1 MPHEDGGAY
10 HAAVA
15 TISLASHTVLDIYR
29 WADEGT
35 DEGSHD
41 TVRAREREPA
51 FSILQEP
58 RSLLL
63 TTGYAYG

>member
-10 HAAVA
+10 YAAVA
-15 TISLASHTVLDIYR
+15 TVSLASHTVLDIYR
-29 WADEGT
+29 WAEEGK
-35 DEGSHD
+35 EGDLHN

-63 TTGYAYG
+63 TTGWAYG